1 MKCIYVG
8 TNHSEFCGK
17 CDTDFGCPSLVEEK
31 IKEKSGKMKFLQ
43 LFKKKRIRPRPEARE
58 TLSVDKMIFR
68 WSEHTQLGAKLR
80 KDNLG
85 RIVAL
90 EIWDVGFFPDD
101 GATVRYEIFPSGIKV
116 LKDFIK
122 LFECTLENER
132 KPHG

>member
-1 MKCIYVG
+1 
-8 TNHSEFCGK
+8 
-17 CDTDFGCPSLVEEK
+17 
-31 IKEKSGKMKFLQ
+31 MKFLQ
-43 LFKKKRIRPRPEARE
+43 LFKKKRETLSVDKMETLSVDKME

-90 EIWDVGFFPDD
+90 ETWDVGFFPDD